1 MPAMAA
7 FKLSL
12 KIDQGA
18 TFTKTVTWKTGKPP
32 APVDL
37 TGAAARMQ
45 IREKLEAPEVLIE
58 LTTTNGGI
66 VLGAAVG
73 TVTLRI
79 EADATAAITWRTA
92 VYDLEVV
99 FADGTVRRLLSGSV
113 AVSPEVT
120 RGP

>member
-1 MPAMAA
+1 MAA

-18 TFTKTVTWKTGKPP
+18 TFTKVVTWKTGKPP
-32 APVDL
+32 VPVDL
-37 TGAAARMQ
+37 TGATARMQ
-45 IREKLEAPEVLIE
+45 IRATLEAPEVLLE

-66 VLGAAVG
+66 TLGGVDG

-79 EADATAAITWRTA
+79 EATATAALTWRTG
-92 VYDLEVV
+92 VYDLEVE
-99 FADGTVRRLLSGSV
+99 FADHTVRRLLSGGVS
-113 AVSPEVT
+113 VSPEVT